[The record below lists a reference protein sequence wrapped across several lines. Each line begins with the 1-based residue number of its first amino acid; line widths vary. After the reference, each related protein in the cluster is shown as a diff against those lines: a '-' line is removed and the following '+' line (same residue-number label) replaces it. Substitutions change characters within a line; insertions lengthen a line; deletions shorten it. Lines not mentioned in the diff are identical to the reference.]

1 MVVLLHLKCAYQL
14 FVSDR
19 FSFLLVFFGMDGQQ
33 QQGRTGSCLSL
44 DLDSLDSE

>member
-1 MVVLLHLKCAYQL
+1 MVLLHLKCAYQL

-33 QQGRTGSCLSL
+33 QQGRTGSGQSL